1 MPIRPP
7 DTDTRGYQQLFDEAL
22 RRLPAHSP
30 QWTDINQSDPGITLV
45 QLFAWIADT
54 LGDRFGRIPES
65 HRAILRKFARLR
77 QCTHVLILGGSKRV
91 RSAPVQFIASKLGVT
106 LRCVD
111 LATIVSKYIGETEKN
126 LRRLFDAAEDGGD
139 ILFFDEA
146 DALFGKRSEV
156 KDSHDRYTN
165 MEASYLLERLEEFK
179 GIAILASRCRENFES
194 VFLRRFEWIVSLGK
208 EKSNRAGGLQTTRR
222 LGTRK
227 SR

>member
-1 MPIRPP
+1 
-7 DTDTRGYQQLFDEAL
+7 
-22 RRLPAHSP
+22 
-30 QWTDINQSDPGITLV
+30 
-45 QLFAWIADT
+45 
-54 LGDRFGRIPES
+54 
-65 HRAILRKFARLR
+65 
-77 QCTHVLILGGSKRV
+77 
-91 RSAPVQFIASKLGVT
+91 VQFIASKLGLT

-111 LATIVSKYIGETEKN
+111 LATVVSKYIGETEKN
-126 LRRLFDAAEDGGD
+126 LRRLFDAAEEGGD

-179 GIAILASRCRENFES
+179 GIAILASRCREKFES

-227 SR
+227 SK

>member
-1 MPIRPP
+1 MPIRRP

-30 QWTDINQSDPGITLV
+30 QWTDINQSDPGVTLV

-54 LGDRFGRIPES
+54 LGLFDRIPES
-65 HRAILRKFARLR
+65 DRARLRKFARLR
-77 QCTHVLILGGSKRV
+77 RFTHVLILGGSKRA
-91 RSAPVQFIASKLGVT
+91 RSAPVQFIASKLGLT

-111 LATIVSKYIGETEKN
+111 LATVVSKYIGETEKN
-126 LRRLFDAAEDGGD
+126 LRRLFDAAEDGGA

-156 KDSHDRYTN
+156 KDRHDRYTN
-165 MEASYLLERLEEFK
+165 MEASYLVERLEEFK

-194 VFLRRFEWIVSLGK
+194 AFLRRFEWIVSLGK

>member
-30 QWTDINQSDPGITLV
+30 QWTDINQSDPGVTLV

-77 QCTHVLILGGSKRV
+77 RCTHVLILGGSKRA
-91 RSAPVQFIASKLGVT
+91 RSAPVQFIASKLGLT

-111 LATIVSKYIGETEKN
+111 LATVISKYIGETEKN

-146 DALFGKRSEV
+146 DALFGRRSEV

-165 MEASYLLERLEEFK
+165 MEASSLLERLEEFK
-179 GIAILASRCRENFES
+179 GIAILASRCREKFES

-227 SR
+227 SK